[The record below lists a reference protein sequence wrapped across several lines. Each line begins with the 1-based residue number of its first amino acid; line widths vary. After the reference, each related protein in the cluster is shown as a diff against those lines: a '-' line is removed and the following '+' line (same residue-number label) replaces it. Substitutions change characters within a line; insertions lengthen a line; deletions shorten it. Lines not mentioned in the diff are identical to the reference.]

1 MYRRMILILSVLILA
16 ALGCSLVNIGSING
30 VTGSGKVVQETRSVS
45 GFSQIELAISGDAYV
60 QLGDSESLTVEG
72 EDNILPLVT
81 TSVQG
86 GRLVIDSKPTAL
98 FRTTRR
104 LVYHI
109 VVKDLRGLEISGS
122 GKFLVGKVQAND
134 VDLQISG
141 SGEISFDQLTAQS
154 LTANINGSGT
164 IQVSAGSVARQS
176 VRIPGSGNFDA
187 GQLQSQIASVN
198 LDGSGNANLWVTEQ
212 LNVVVNGSGN
222 VYYYG
227 SPQVSTTINGSGNV
241 QSKGNR

>member
-1 MYRRMILILSVLILA
+1 MYKRMILILSVLTLA
-16 ALGCSLVNIGSING
+16 ALGCSLVSVGSLNG
-30 VTGSGKVVQETRSVS
+30 VRGSGSVVKETRSVS

-60 QLGDSESLTVEG
+60 QQGESESLTIEG
-72 EDNILPLVT
+72 EDNILPLIT
-81 TSVQG
+81 TNVQG
-86 GRLVIDSKPTAL
+86 GRLVIGSRSTVG
-98 FRTTRR
+98 FSTTRP
-104 LVYHI
+104 LVFHI

-122 GKFLVGKVQAND
+122 GKFLVGQMQTND
-134 VDLQISG
+134 MDLQISG
-141 SGEISFDQLTAQS
+141 SGEISFDQLIAQS
-154 LTANINGSGT
+154 LTANIAGSGT
-164 IQVSAGSVARQS
+164 IRVSAGSVARQS

-187 GQLQSQIASVN
+187 DQLQSQIASVH

-212 LNVVVNGSGN
+212 FNVVVNGSGS